1 MSDSVEVQG
10 VTVEEAIQLA
20 LNQLGLT
27 RDRVEIKIQRH
38 PRKGFLGVGARR
50 AQVRAT
56 PRPGVMEDGQSYD
69 MDEQSGRRRRGRRRG
84 GEGDGGASRGG
95 NRREGGGRG
104 RRDEKKRDDKKRN
117 DNRSRGGGA
126 SAADGDNASRQG
138 GNQAQGGNQEARSGS
153 RRRRGRRGRGRG
165 GQGGGQQSDSQQS
178 GGQQQEADSQ
188 QTGGQREKQP
198 EKQPEKQAP
207 SPPLSEEEK
216 VKLCD
221 RGAELMG
228 QLIAS
233 MGFPGRVSASLVDD
247 SNEVVVRVRSE
258 TDAMLVGPE
267 AECLDALEHL
277 LNRMI
282 HKGERAD
289 RLRVTVDI
297 GDYRA
302 LRATVLEALAA
313 RLGEQVIGD
322 VKGVQLAAMSPA
334 DRRVFQGALAETEG
348 LKLRVLGSGFYRK
361 IRMLPVV
368 DEAVVSEGEFGQ
380 DQEIDSHAPAPV
392 AA

>member
-69 MDEQSGRRRRGRRRG
+69 MAEQSGRRRRGRRRG
-84 GEGDGGASRGG
+84 GEGDGGASHGS

-104 RRDEKKRDDKKRN
+104 RRDDKKRDDKKRD
-117 DNRSRGGGA
+117 DNRNRGGGA
-126 SAADGDNASRQG
+126 SAADGGNASRQG
-138 GNQAQGGNQEARSGS
+138 GNQAQGGNQESRSGS

-165 GQGGGQQSDSQQS
+165 GQGGGQQSESQQS
-178 GGQQQEADSQ
+178 DGQQQQADSQ
-188 QTGGQREKQP
+188 QPSRQREKKP

-216 VKLCD
+216 LKLCD

-247 SNEVVVRVRSE
+247 GNEVVVRVRSE

-302 LRATVLEALAA
+302 LRTTVLEGLAA
-313 RLGEQVIGD
+313 RLGEQVINE

-380 DQEIDSHAPAPV
+380 DQEIDSHAPVPV

>member
-1 MSDSVEVQG
+1 M
-10 VTVEEAIQLA
+10 
-20 LNQLGLT
+20 
-27 RDRVEIKIQRH
+27 
-38 PRKGFLGVGARR
+38 
-50 AQVRAT
+50 
-56 PRPGVMEDGQSYD
+56 
-69 MDEQSGRRRRGRRRG
+69 
-84 GEGDGGASRGG
+84 
-95 NRREGGGRG
+95 
-104 RRDEKKRDDKKRN
+104 
-117 DNRSRGGGA
+117 
-126 SAADGDNASRQG
+126 
-138 GNQAQGGNQEARSGS
+138 
-153 RRRRGRRGRGRG
+153 
-165 GQGGGQQSDSQQS
+165 
-178 GGQQQEADSQ
+178 
-188 QTGGQREKQP
+188 
-198 EKQPEKQAP
+198 
-207 SPPLSEEEK
+207 SEEEK

-247 SNEVVVRVRSE
+247 GNEVVVRVRSE
-258 TDAMLVGPE
+258 TDAILVGPE
-267 AECLDALEHL
+267 AQCLDALEHL

-289 RLRVTVDI
+289 RLRVTVDV

-302 LRATVLEALAA
+302 LRATVLEGLAA
-313 RLGEQVIGD
+313 KLGEQVIGD
-322 VKGVQLAAMSPA
+322 AEGVQLAAMSPS